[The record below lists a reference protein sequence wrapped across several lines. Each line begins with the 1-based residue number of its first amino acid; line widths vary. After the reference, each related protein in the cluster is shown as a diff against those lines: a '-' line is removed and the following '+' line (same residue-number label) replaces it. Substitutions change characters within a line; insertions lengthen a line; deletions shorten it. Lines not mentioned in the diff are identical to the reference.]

1 MQMGYIKVMKKHV
14 LMQFYSPDFSNF
26 LPENINE
33 RATVGRCVSGFEPV
47 FMYYYMFSTGEV
59 SPAYGI
65 FHYVFK
71 KGKKQ
76 LMRFY

>member
-1 MQMGYIKVMKKHV
+1 
-14 LMQFYSPDFSNF
+14 
-26 LPENINE
+26 
-33 RATVGRCVSGFEPV
+33 
-47 FMYYYMFSTGEV
+47 MYYYMFSTGEV